1 MQGASTS
8 DAQLGNRASG
18 TVLPDP
24 IVATGPGLTV
34 QLTSDGSVTQPG
46 IAASFVCGSPAAP
59 SPPAPPPALGETL
72 CSGYTALTDAGD
84 FGGTYGHSTAC
95 TWVLSCTTGSPHV
108 EFSAFDLESNF
119 DFVYVY
125 DGGSASSAALGSPL
139 HGTSIPGSV
148 TATGSSLF
156 IELNSDGSVAG
167 SGFTATLTCAPT
179 PAPSPPSLGN
189 PCAGGGVAWT
199 DSATLDGSHSNNAV
213 CTWALSCTDPAR
225 VAQVSFSAF
234 DLESNFDFVYVHDG
248 GSASAAE
255 VVGSPLHGAS
265 VPAPVTAS
273 GAGGLFL
280 RLTSDGS
287 VAGSG
292 FTATLTCAPTPAP
305 SPPSLGNPCAGGGVA
320 WTDSATLD
328 GSHSN
333 NAVCTWALSCTDP
346 ARVAQVS
353 FSAFDLES
361 NFDFV
366 YVHDGGSASAAEVVG
381 SPLHGASV
389 PAPVTASGAGGLFL
403 RLTSDGSVAGS
414 GFTATL
420 ACVTAGSGRRLLA
433 AGQHHSRIKAL
444 ETAAETSAAP
454 VTSRRSMQ
462 EEPELVATGATSRRN
477 MQDAPAPEQPAD
489 VLETANLNGFSYNEK
504 LEVSNLAS
512 PHNFERFKC

>member
-1 MQGASTS
+1 M
-8 DAQLGNRASG
+8 
-18 TVLPDP
+18 
-24 IVATGPGLTV
+24 ATGPGLTV

-292 FTATLTCAPTPAP
+292 FTATL
-305 SPPSLGNPCAGGGVA
+305 
-320 WTDSATLD
+320 
-328 GSHSN
+328 
-333 NAVCTWALSCTDP
+333 
-346 ARVAQVS
+346 
-353 FSAFDLES
+353 
-361 NFDFV
+361 
-366 YVHDGGSASAAEVVG
+366 
-381 SPLHGASV
+381 
-389 PAPVTASGAGGLFL
+389 
-403 RLTSDGSVAGS
+403 
-414 GFTATL
+414 